1 MAVAATG
8 FFDGVHLGHR
18 AVIETLLKTAHE
30 RGEQSLVL
38 TFWPH
43 PRVVLGKDP
52 RDLRL
57 LTSLDEKLSKLRGLG
72 VDRVEVIPFTREF
85 AALTAREYIEM
96 LRRDY
101 DVTSIIL
108 GYDNRFGSDG
118 LSTEQI
124 AALAEGLCTEV
135 EIVPACVVGSK
146 ASSDA
151 RPPRVFGEDK
161 YGKGERPLGVSG
173 VSPVEI
179 RPRVAQFSWGEP
191 SLPSASSDARPAQ
204 VYISS
209 TVIRK
214 SLAAGKVDAANAMLG
229 YEYSLG
235 GVVVG
240 GNRMGRTIGFP
251 TANMKLR
258 EPLKCL
264 PAVGAYLSRVEVD
277 GRTMWGMTN
286 IDRNE
291 KIETNIFDYSEDI
304 YGYDITVSF
313 VARLRD
319 EIRFGS
325 FEQLK
330 NQLEKDRTAAKS
342 IILEA

>member
-30 RGEQSLVL
+30 RGEQSLVI

-57 LTSLDEKLSKLRGLG
+57 LTSLEEKRSKLLALG

-85 AALTAREYIEM
+85 AALTAREYLEM

-101 DVTSIIL
+101 DVDAIVL

-124 AALAEGLCTEV
+124 AALAEFIGQEGSPRQNVSLRSTPPFTSFT
-135 EIVPACVVGSK
+135 VP
-146 ASSDA
+146 
-151 RPPRVFGEDK
+151 
-161 YGKGERPLGVSG
+161 PLML
-173 VSPVEI
+173 
-179 RPRVAQFSWGEP
+179 PRVAQFSWGEP
-191 SLPSASSDARPAQ
+191 SLPSASSDVRPAQ

-229 YEYSLG
+229 YDYALS

-264 PAVGAYLSRVEVD
+264 PAVGVYLSRVTVE
-277 GRTMWGMTN
+277 GRQLWGMTN
-286 IDRNE
+286 IDPAG
-291 KIETNIFDYSEDI
+291 KIETHIFDFSGEI
-304 YGYDITVSF
+304 YGQDIIVTF
-313 VARLRD
+313 VERIRD

-325 FEQLK
+325 FDELK
-330 NQLEKDRTAAKS
+330 KQLERDRIAALA
-342 IILEA
+342 IIRQ

>member
-30 RGEQSLVL
+30 RGEQSLVI

-57 LTSLDEKLSKLRGLG
+57 LTSLEEKRSKLLALG

-85 AALTAREYIEM
+85 AALTAREYLEM

-101 DVTSIIL
+101 DVDSIVL

-118 LSTEQI
+118 LSTEDI
-124 AALAEGLCTEV
+124 AALANEMDVPVQIVSQCT
-135 EIVPACVVGSK
+135 A
-146 ASSDA
+146 AL
-151 RPPRVFGEDK
+151 PRGEDSPQQNCATL
-161 YGKGERPLGVSG
+161 GTIRGGTVSEANGGVERSETFCRGES
-173 VSPVEI
+173 SPET
-179 RPRVAQFSWGEP
+179 
-191 SLPSASSDARPAQ
+191 
-204 VYISS
+204 ISS
-209 TVIRK
+209 TKIRK
-214 SLAAGKVDAANAMLG
+214 ALAAGKVDAANAMLG
-229 YEYSLG
+229 YDYALS

-264 PAVGAYLSRVEVD
+264 PAVGVYLSRVTVE
-277 GRTMWGMTN
+277 GRQLWGMTN
-286 IDRNE
+286 IDPAG
-291 KIETNIFDYSEDI
+291 KIETHIFDFSGEI
-304 YGYDITVSF
+304 YGQDITVTF
-313 VARLRD
+313 VDRIRD

-325 FEQLK
+325 FDELK
-330 NQLEKDRTAAKS
+330 KQLERDRIAALA
-342 IILEA
+342 IIRQ

>member
-30 RGEQSLVL
+30 RGEQSLVI

-57 LTSLDEKLSKLRGLG
+57 LTSLEEKRSKLLALG

-85 AALTAREYIEM
+85 AALTAREYLEM

-101 DVTSIIL
+101 DVDSIVL

-118 LSTEQI
+118 LSTEDI
-124 AALAEGLCTEV
+124 AALANKMDVPVQIVSQCT
-135 EIVPACVVGSK
+135 A
-146 ASSDA
+146 AL
-151 RPPRVFGEDK
+151 PRGEDSPQQNCATL
-161 YGKGERPLGVSG
+161 GTIRGGTVSEANGRVERSETFCRGES
-173 VSPVEI
+173 SPET
-179 RPRVAQFSWGEP
+179 
-191 SLPSASSDARPAQ
+191 
-204 VYISS
+204 ISS
-209 TVIRK
+209 TKIRK
-214 SLAAGKVDAANAMLG
+214 ALAAGKVDAANAMLG
-229 YEYSLG
+229 YDYALS

-264 PAVGAYLSRVEVD
+264 PAVGVYLSRVTVE
-277 GRTMWGMTN
+277 GRQLWGMTN
-286 IDRNE
+286 IDPAG
-291 KIETNIFDYSEDI
+291 KIETHIFDFSGEI
-304 YGYDITVSF
+304 YGQDITVTF
-313 VARLRD
+313 VDRIRD

-325 FEQLK
+325 FDELK
-330 NQLEKDRTAAKS
+330 KQLERDRIAALA
-342 IILEA
+342 IIRQ

>member
-18 AVIETLLKTAHE
+18 AVTETLLRTARE
-30 RGEQSLVL
+30 RGEQSLVV

-52 RDLRL
+52 RELRL
-57 LTSLDEKLSKLRGLG
+57 LSSLDEKIALLRSLG
-72 VDRVEVIPFTREF
+72 ADRVEVVPFTREF
-85 AALTAREYIEM
+85 ASMSAREYLEM

-101 DVTSIIL
+101 EVTAIVL
-108 GYDNRFGSDG
+108 GYDNRFGSDA

-124 AALAEGLCTEV
+124 AALANEMGVQVQIVSQCTAV
-135 EIVPACVVGSK
+135 LQK
-146 ASSDA
+146 
-151 RPPRVFGEDK
+151 GEDSPQENCATL
-161 YGKGERPLGVSG
+161 GTIRGGTVSEANGGVERSETFCRGG
-173 VSPVEI
+173 
-179 RPRVAQFSWGEP
+179 
-191 SLPSASSDARPAQ
+191 SSSET
-204 VYISS
+204 ISS
-209 TVIRK
+209 TKIRK
-214 SLAAGKVDAANAMLG
+214 ALAAGKVDAANAMLG

-264 PAVGAYLSRVEVD
+264 PAAGVYLSRVTVE
-277 GRTMWGMTN
+277 GRQLRGMTN
-286 IDRNE
+286 IDPAG
-291 KIETNIFDYSEDI
+291 KIETHIFDFSDEI
-304 YGYDITVSF
+304 YGQDITVTF
-313 VARLRD
+313 VERIRD

-325 FEQLK
+325 FDALKAQL
-330 NQLEKDRTAAKS
+330 LRDREVALGKLAQKCLNFPKS
-342 IILEA
+342 QKIR

>member
-18 AVIETLLKTAHE
+18 AVIETLLKTASE
-30 RGEQSLVL
+30 RGEQSLVI

-85 AALTAREYIEM
+85 AALTAREYLEM

-101 DVTSIIL
+101 DVDSIVL

-124 AALAEGLCTEV
+124 AELGEGLCTEV
-135 EIVPACVVGSK
+135 EIVPACAVGSK
-146 ASSDA
+146 ASSD
-151 RPPRVFGEDK
+151 V
-161 YGKGERPLGVSG
+161 
-173 VSPVEI
+173 
-179 RPRVAQFSWGEP
+179 
-191 SLPSASSDARPAQ
+191 RPAQ

-229 YEYSLG
+229 YDYALG

-264 PAVGAYLSRVEVD
+264 PAVGVYLSRVTVE
-277 GRTMWGMTN
+277 GRQLWGMTN

-291 KIETNIFDYSEDI
+291 KIETHIFDFSGEI
-304 YGYDITVSF
+304 YGQDMTVTF
-313 VARLRD
+313 VERIRD

-325 FEQLK
+325 FDELK
-330 NQLEKDRTAAKS
+330 KQLERDRIAALA
-342 IILEA
+342 IIRQ

>member
-18 AVIETLLKTAHE
+18 AVIETLLKTASE

-57 LTSLDEKLSKLRGLG
+57 LTSLEEKRSKLLALG

-85 AALTAREYIEM
+85 AALTAREYLEM

-101 DVTSIIL
+101 GVTSIIL

-124 AALAEGLCTEV
+124 AELAEGLCTEV

-151 RPPRVFGEDK
+151 RP
-161 YGKGERPLGVSG
+161 
-173 VSPVEI
+173 
-179 RPRVAQFSWGEP
+179 
-191 SLPSASSDARPAQ
+191 AQ

-214 SLAAGKVDAANAMLG
+214 SLAAGKVNEANAMLG

-264 PAVGAYLSRVEVD
+264 PAVGAYLSRVTVE
-277 GRTMWGMTN
+277 GRTLWGMTN

-291 KIETNIFDYSEDI
+291 KIESHIFDFSGEI
-304 YGYDITVSF
+304 YGQDITVTF
-313 VARLRD
+313 VERIRD

-325 FEQLK
+325 FDELK
-330 NQLEKDRTAAKS
+330 KQLERDRIAALA
-342 IILEA
+342 IIRQ

>member
-30 RGEQSLVL
+30 RGEQSLVI

-57 LTSLDEKLSKLRGLG
+57 LTSLEEKRSKLLALG

-85 AALTAREYIEM
+85 AALTAREYLEM

-101 DVTSIIL
+101 GVTSIVL

-118 LSTEQI
+118 LSTEDI
-124 AALAEGLCTEV
+124 AALANEMDVPVQIVSQCT
-135 EIVPACVVGSK
+135 A
-146 ASSDA
+146 AL
-151 RPPRVFGEDK
+151 PRGED
-161 YGKGERPLGVSG
+161 
-173 VSPVEI
+173 SPET
-179 RPRVAQFSWGEP
+179 
-191 SLPSASSDARPAQ
+191 
-204 VYISS
+204 ISS
-209 TVIRK
+209 TKIRK
-214 SLAAGKVDAANAMLG
+214 ALAAGKVGAANAMLG
-229 YEYSLG
+229 YDYALS

-264 PAVGAYLSRVEVD
+264 PAVGVYLSRVTVE
-277 GRTMWGMTN
+277 GRQLWGMTN
-286 IDRNE
+286 IDPAG
-291 KIETNIFDYSEDI
+291 KIETHIFDFSGEI
-304 YGYDITVSF
+304 YGQDITVTF
-313 VARLRD
+313 VDRIRD

-325 FEQLK
+325 FDELK
-330 NQLEKDRTAAKS
+330 KQLERDRIAALA
-342 IILEA
+342 IIRQ